1 MKNRMLELRIDF
13 CQLILGSAVTGQQLE
28 GEKRIQCAIRLR
40 KDANVDILA
49 VWLNIVESSNQKS
62 YKVWGESMWF
72 EKRSGILGSSG
83 LNMSFQVRSLGL
95 LLMLVVPINGWT
107 TLFAGVWNYQ
117 TRESGDNGNF
127 LGSWNSPK

>member
-28 GEKRIQCAIRLR
+28 GEKRIQCAIRLG

-62 YKVWGESMWF
+62 YKVWGESM
-72 EKRSGILGSSG
+72 
-83 LNMSFQVRSLGL
+83 
-95 LLMLVVPINGWT
+95 
-107 TLFAGVWNYQ
+107 
-117 TRESGDNGNF
+117 
-127 LGSWNSPK
+127 